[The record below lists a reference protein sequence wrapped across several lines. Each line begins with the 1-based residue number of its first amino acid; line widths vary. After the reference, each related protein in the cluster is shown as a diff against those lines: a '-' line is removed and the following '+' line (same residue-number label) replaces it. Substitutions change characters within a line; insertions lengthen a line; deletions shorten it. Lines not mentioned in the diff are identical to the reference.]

1 MPEIFSIK
9 HDQTLGLAPI
19 FRPLQRGERSSGKL
33 DVRIKE
39 LESDIRIT
47 CFEPLGVDDQLI
59 LFSILSLCTEIDRS
73 LVLSSEPQTEVGIA
87 LRADLFIRESNK
99 KDSLMIET
107 TEYELLNRSG
117 KSDGMNNYEN
127 LRDTL
132 ARLASV
138 TIRVQNESEDYAVRL
153 LAYHVDIKTNQIK
166 VAVNTKSAA
175 AILGERYSYISLS
188 DHRQLNSEPAKI
200 IHGWLS
206 SWMSQ
211 GDNRRIKLDSLATH
225 IYPTFEF
232 VQNNSK
238 AVYRSRT
245 KQAVESLKSIGW
257 KVDIAGRGAKA
268 IVVIG
273 RPKAAKGLPYQQL

>member
-1 MPEIFSIK
+1 MVFDRLPQGFTGRVYAKQVLKQHPEFSS
-9 HDQTLGLAPI
+9 DLRDWSDAVV
-19 FRPLQRGERSSGKL
+19 LQLLSEY
-33 DVRIKE
+33 
-39 LESDIRIT
+39 
-47 CFEPLGVDDQLI
+47 PVDAIGNLLI
-59 LFSILSLCTEIDRS
+59 
-73 LVLSSEPQTEVGIA
+73 G
-87 LRADLFIRESNK
+87 NH
-99 KDSLMIET
+99 
-107 TEYELLNRSG
+107 ELLNRSG

-206 SWMSQ
+206 SWRL
-211 GDNRRIKLDSLATH
+211 NLPNA
-225 IYPTFEF
+225 
-232 VQNNSK
+232 
-238 AVYRSRT
+238 
-245 KQAVESLKSIGW
+245 
-257 KVDIAGRGAKA
+257 
-268 IVVIG
+268 
-273 RPKAAKGLPYQQL
+273 PKM

>member
-1 MPEIFSIK
+1 MKTPVYRVS
-9 HDQTLGLAPI
+9 HSAAQT
-19 FRPLQRGERSSGKL
+19 
-33 DVRIKE
+33 
-39 LESDIRIT
+39 
-47 CFEPLGVDDQLI
+47 
-59 LFSILSLCTEIDRS
+59 S
-73 LVLSSEPQTEVGIA
+73 LVEYIEAVPWWLFDRLPQGFTGRVYAKQVLKQHPEFSSDLRDWSDAVVLQLLS
-87 LRADLFIRESNK
+87 
-99 KDSLMIET
+99 
-107 TEYELLNRSG
+107 EYPVDAIGNLLIGNHELLNRSG

-225 IYPTFEF
+225 IYPTFEL

-257 KVDIAGRGAKA
+257 KVDIAGRGEKV